1 MAKNHGDGVSS
12 TATVMELL
20 GGLKPAGGMLP
31 PAPARSAAVA
41 SAADATVSSAI
52 TELMR
57 VLRDFA
63 GFKQTEYLRGKLEHT
78 FRSAKPFE
86 VWELVTR
93 ISGSRSSDELAA
105 LVENLTNHETY
116 FFRDR
121 PQLDVLKSSILPKL
135 IEEKLSKGERRI
147 RIWSAAC
154 ATGEEPYSLA
164 MLAVQ
169 CLLERKLAYEWA
181 PGEVRMPPDWSLEIL
196 GSDIS
201 RQAVRIAREATFST
215 SGLASFRQFPTEF
228 LRFFADTGAVSDQEA
243 RYRVVKGCIRR
254 LVRIERSNLMDL
266 NPPWNGVD
274 LILCRNV
281 MIYIDASKQAGIERM
296 LARALRPGGILMLS
310 PVDNIQNKPLFR
322 ERWYERCLVYE
333 RN

>member
-1 MAKNHGDGVSS
+1 MAKDVSKNMSS
-12 TATVMELL
+12 TAAAMDLL
-20 GGLKPAGGMLP
+20 GRLRPAGGVMP
-31 PAPARSAAVA
+31 PAPLRGGLLPKTENATLSA
-41 SAADATVSSAI
+41 AI

-57 VLRDFA
+57 VLRDYA

-78 FRSAKPFE
+78 FRTAKPLE
-86 VWELVTR
+86 VWDLVTR
-93 ISGSRSSDELAA
+93 IAGNRSSDDLAA

-121 PQLDVLKSSILPKL
+121 PQLDVLKSSILPRL
-135 IEEKLSKGERRI
+135 IEDKLSKGDRRI

-169 CLLERKLAYEWA
+169 ALIDRKLAYEWA
-181 PGEVRMPPDWSLEIL
+181 PGEVRMPPDWTLEIL

-215 SGLASFRQFPTEF
+215 SGLASFRQFPSEF
-228 LRFFADTGAVSDQEA
+228 LRFFANTGVASDQDA

-254 LVRIERSNLMDL
+254 LVRIERANLMD
-266 NPPWNGVD
+266 NSPPWSDVD

-281 MIYIDASKQAGIERM
+281 MIYIDASKQAGIEKM
-296 LARALRPGGILMLS
+296 LALALRPGGVLMLS
-310 PVDNIQNKPLFR
+310 PVDNVQNKPLFK
-322 ERWYERCLVYE
+322 ERWLERCLVYE